1 MAEKITALEKEV
13 VAAGKAGGVAYG
25 GSAAEVEDK
34 DVGMCIICYERLA
47 NTVILPCKHLCIC
60 AVCSESTGESLKGC
74 PVCRHAP
81 IEQRMTLF
89 LC

>member
-1 MAEKITALEKEV
+1 MAEKIQSLEKEV
-13 VAAGKAGGVAYG
+13 VVAAKTGGVTAGGG
-25 GSAAEVEDK
+25 VEDEDR

-60 AVCSESTGESLKGC
+60 AVCSESITLTSC

>member
-1 MAEKITALEKEV
+1 MAEKISFLEKEV
-13 VAAGKAGGVAYG
+13 VAAGKTGGLADG
-25 GSAAEVEDK
+25 GADAEEEG

-47 NTVILPCKHLCIC
+47 NTVIMPCKHLCIC
-60 AVCSESTGESLKGC
+60 AVCSESTGEGLTSC
-74 PVCRHAP
+74 PVCRHSP